1 MYIGGNRPNKRITD
15 HFYQPK
21 RPAGWSLSRPHP
33 HPHLATLSSL
43 FYPLALSFYIIP
55 TTYPLTSFSL
65 HLSLSSPNH
74 QAPTLIWSHILP
86 LSPPHPSYCESLSFL
101 LVIPGT
107 HAYMISQAGAR
118 KLLQLCP
125 KAVFHVDLDAW
136 RHPSLVI
143 RMFNPML
150 AYQTFEH
157 STLAD
162 MRDKR
167 KGKLVQRI
175 RVRSSYLHTWITP
188 LFYWISITINSP
200 LSFLPTYKQP
210 SSSWR

>member
-1 MYIGGNRPNKRITD
+1 M
-15 HFYQPK
+15 
-21 RPAGWSLSRPHP
+21 L
-33 HPHLATLSSL
+33 
-43 FYPLALSFYIIP
+43 
-55 TTYPLTSFSL
+55 
-65 HLSLSSPNH
+65 LSLY
-74 QAPTLIWSHILP
+74 
-86 LSPPHPSYCESLSFL
+86 PSISTSLSFPL
-101 LVIPGT
+101 SSGT

-175 RVRSSYLHTWITP
+175 RSHESIKRLEEWAVDPVTLQPWTHVFDEPLLQLGTTHTPRPLLHAHTRYTHTYTHSRITHAHTRTP
-188 LFYWISITINSP
+188 Y
-200 LSFLPTYKQP
+200 
-210 SSSWR
+210 